1 MIEYEKNDS
10 IESKEMDINL
20 EWINNFEETD
30 KLYADFYKE
39 NLYYI
44 NVKVIYIDRENN
56 IDKIKQ
62 ESILLSKPNYLTE
75 EEVLQILKKNS
86 IDNGKR
92 YSLLSILQ
100 YNYTLEPEEIKN
112 YLTQNYSD
120 DYLKVIKN
128 IDTIVFERTI
138 SMFHDLNDI
147 ILIFY
152 EKSQELKKISNT
164 NMTKKIFL
172 RPLSSNK
179 KTIKKRYKD

>member
-1 MIEYEKNDS
+1 MECEIDDS
-10 IESKEMDINL
+10 IENKDMDINL

-44 NVKVIYIDRENN
+44 NLKIIYTDRDNN

-62 ESILLSKPNYLTE
+62 ESILLSKPNCLTQ

-92 YSLLSILQ
+92 YTLLSILQ
-100 YNYTLEPEEIKN
+100 YNYTLDPEEIKN
-112 YLTQNYSD
+112 YLTTNYAD

-128 IDTIVFERTI
+128 IDNVIFERTI
-138 SMFHDLNDI
+138 SMFHDLNDL

-152 EKSQELKKISNT
+152 EKSQELKEPNSR
-164 NMTKKIFL
+164 NMTKKIYL
-172 RPLSSNK
+172 HPLSSNK